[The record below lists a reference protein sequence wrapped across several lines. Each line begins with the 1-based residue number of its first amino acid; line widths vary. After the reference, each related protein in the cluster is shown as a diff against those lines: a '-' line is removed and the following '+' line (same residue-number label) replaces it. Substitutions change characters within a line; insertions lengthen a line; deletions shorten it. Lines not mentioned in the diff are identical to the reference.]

1 MKKGPT
7 VRPPL
12 NRSTASRRRAMYA
25 VASPLILANQ
35 SENAMKIGDTVRKT
49 KGYPF
54 PGVIVADF
62 TNYKGE
68 RRVVVEARH
77 PDILG
82 CLHIYNPDQLEVV
95 K

>member
-1 MKKGPT
+1 MK
-7 VRPPL
+7 L
-12 NRSTASRRRAMYA
+12 
-25 VASPLILANQ
+25 
-35 SENAMKIGDTVRKT
+35 GDFVRKT

-68 RRVVVEARH
+68 RRLVVEARH

-82 CLHIYNPDQLEVV
+82 WLDIYNPDQLEVANDR
-95 K
+95 